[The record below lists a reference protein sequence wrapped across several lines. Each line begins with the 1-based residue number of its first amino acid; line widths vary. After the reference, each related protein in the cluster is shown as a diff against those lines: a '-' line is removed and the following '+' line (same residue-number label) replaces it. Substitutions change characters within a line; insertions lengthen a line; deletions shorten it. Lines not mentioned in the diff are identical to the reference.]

1 MNDKYYAAVESALL
15 SHMQRQEERIKEL
28 ESQPENGL
36 VWACTLY
43 GIPVYCKPEQVGT
56 LTSWLE
62 IKLEFYDFRKVMND
76 EKRISG
82 WR

>member
-1 MNDKYYAAVESALL
+1 MTDEKYYQAVESALL

-28 ESQPENGL
+28 LSQPTNEL

-56 LTSWLE
+56 LTAWLE
-62 IKLEFYDFRKVMND
+62 SKLEFYDFRKVMND
-76 EKRISG
+76 DR
-82 WR
+82 